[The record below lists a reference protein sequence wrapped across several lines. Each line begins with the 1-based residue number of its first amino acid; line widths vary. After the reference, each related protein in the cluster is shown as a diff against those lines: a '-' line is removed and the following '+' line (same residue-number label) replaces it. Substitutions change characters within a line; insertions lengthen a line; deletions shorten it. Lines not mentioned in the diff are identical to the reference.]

1 MQINSVTELLAYRGD
16 LAGLIR
22 NRLDPKLFTTD
33 HNERWKMVFDLE
45 MHLAFLGEAVRCN
58 TPRLFTEYAD
68 WTCHL
73 LMNSG
78 GLSDQF
84 YGCLQAINEQI
95 EQSGQGE
102 WRTLAQGY
110 LNAAINQQP
119 PLYSYSGSFLTH
131 DNPHFNLAK
140 GFLDDCIALK
150 RRAAMEKIQSA
161 VASGVPV
168 IDVYLKIITPV
179 LHELGRLWYLNR
191 ITIGH
196 EHYCTAV
203 TQMVIAQLSPLI
215 FNDTPKK
222 GHLIALCVAGEL
234 HEIGARMLADICE
247 MNGWD
252 TLFLGADVPKVS
264 LIDMLIESNAQVL
277 AISVSLAS
285 NLGAAFEVIEAVRN
299 SVDCAETKIMVG
311 GAAFNIDSSLW
322 QKAGA
327 DGWAQDGPSALILA
341 DKWRV

>member
-1 MQINSVTELLAYRGD
+1 MQINSVTELIQYRGD

-22 NRLDPKLFTTD
+22 RRLDAKLFAAD
-33 HNERWKMVFDLE
+33 NSERWKMAFDLE

-58 TPRLFTEYAD
+58 TPRLFTEYAE
-68 WTCHL
+68 WTSHL
-73 LMNSG
+73 LTNSG

-84 YGCLQAINEQI
+84 NGCLHAISEQI
-95 EQSGQGE
+95 EHSGQGE
-102 WRTLAQGY
+102 WRAQALEY
-110 LNAAINQQP
+110 LNAAINQLAPQ
-119 PLYSYSGSFLTH
+119 YSYSESYLNH
-131 DNPHFNLAK
+131 DNPYFNLAK
-140 GFLDDCIALK
+140 GFLDDCLALK
-150 RRAAMEKIQSA
+150 RTEAMSKIQSA

-168 IDVYLKIITPV
+168 LDIYLKVITPV
-179 LHELGRLWYLNR
+179 LYELGRLWYVNQ
-191 ITIGH
+191 ITVGH

-203 TQMVIAQLSPLI
+203 TQMVMAQLFPLI

-222 GHLIALCVAGEL
+222 GRLISLCVAGEL
-234 HEIGARMLADICE
+234 HEIGARMVADIFE
-247 MNGWD
+247 MDGWD

-264 LIDMLIESNAQVL
+264 LIDILIETNAQVL

-299 SVDCAETKIMVG
+299 SADCAATKIMVG

-327 DGWAQDGPSALILA
+327 DGWAADGPSALILA